1 MSGGPQLQLAV
12 LWPWLLMATLQVGL
26 GHTGLA
32 LAAAVES
39 ERSAAQKAIIR
50 VIPLKV
56 EPIILEGEFANVA
69 EVTPAEGKLLQSH
82 PLSLCNT
89 SEDEHTESGFITIV
103 KLEQPDRD
111 PNPCLSLANKA
122 KLAGERG
129 ARAILFDITDD
140 ESAADQLRKPRGLS
154 QPVVLIR
161 GHDAELLMGVVN
173 KNREAHVK
181 IEVKEP
187 PAWPDY
193 DVWILLTVVS
203 TVVVIILIFVVRTKC
218 QLNRTQDSLQQQTMQ
233 AIGQLATRNYQARCR
248 QASRWDSTSSCSSAP
263 VCAICLEEFSEGQE
277 LRIISCSHEFHR
289 ECVDPWLQQHHTC
302 PLCMFNILARDSV
315 DQAPVAGSR
324 LAPRDMEPGRR
335 LHLFRQHPGH
345 ALYHLPHAYPQRNLR
360 SFPPEPAHGNPFF
373 HSPELSQLDF
383 STIHYMPYRPASSL
397 PACGHPSPL
406 VPGLRGQQHPSPTAC
421 GQPLTPHR
429 TCPLQPQPPCLGL
442 KAALAQR
449 QHRAPALRRGA
460 GHGHQHNS
468 SGSGESYLTEHSG
481 YLADGPGSDSSSGPC
496 HGSSSDSMLNCTD
509 VSLQGIHGSCSTFR
523 SSLSSDYD
531 PFVYCS
537 SEGPA
542 TDNGQERQRPPR
554 ETRPRSVDL
563 VVSGGAAPSKAQ
575 VLSHVH
581 YHHHQHHH
589 YRRDTECPPG
599 RAGQGPGQRKS
610 RYSGTKVGFHGA
622 RMQKR
627 AEKSHHCQ
635 QPVESSTVLQEAP
648 PAGQTACSQQG
659 REPPHAPSASLSRLN
674 FSVDATRQSGAAGTS
689 PVLLPQRHSLQ
700 SRHHRRKRKCPLE
713 PDPSL
718 LPEDSALPKAC
729 DTHIPHGHPTGHR
742 CSPEV
747 QPLIPSAPLPCS
759 LGSRPLWKCLVPQ
772 SSSEL
777 KKQEE
782 GMSGREGNHTVPAG
796 FSGMGTAKH
805 SLSLRLHCPT
815 QQCSQGKSGVGLF
828 FQRAGEWRWF
838 AAGWARGCSVCW

>member
-1 MSGGPQLQLAV
+1 MSAGPQVQLAV
-12 LWPWLLMATLQVGL
+12 LWPWLLMATLQAGL

-39 ERSAAQKAIIR
+39 ERAAAQKAIIR

-56 EPIILEGEFANVA
+56 EPIVLEGEFANVA

-218 QLNRTQDSLQQQTMQ
+218 QLNRTQAHLSPQDSVQQQTLQ
-233 AIGQLATRNYQARCR
+233 AIRQLATRRYQPRARP
-248 QASRWDSTSSCSSAP
+248 APRWDSASSCSSAP

-289 ECVDPWLQQHHTC
+289 ECVDPWLHQHHTC
-302 PLCMFNILARDSV
+302 PLCMFNILARDSG
-315 DQAPVAGSR
+315 DQAMAASSR
-324 LAPRDMEPGRR
+324 LVPQDMEPGRR

-345 ALYHLPHAYPQRNLR
+345 ALYHLPHSYPQRNLR

-383 STIHYMPYRPASSL
+383 GTIHYMPYRPATSL
-397 PACGHPSPL
+397 LACSHMAPL
-406 VPGLRGQQHPSPTAC
+406 APGLLGQQHPNPPAC
-421 GQPLTPHR
+421 GQALAPHR
-429 TCPLQPQPPCLGL
+429 TCSLQPQPPCL
-442 KAALAQR
+442 
-449 QHRAPALRRGA
+449 APK
-460 GHGHQHNS
+460 HNS

-542 TDNGQERQRPPR
+542 TDHGQEQLRPPR
-554 ETRPRSVDL
+554 ERRPRSLDL
-563 VVSGGAAPSKAQ
+563 MVPGATAPAKPQ

-589 YRRDTECPPG
+589 YRRDSECPPG
-599 RAGQGPGQRKS
+599 RVSQ
-610 RYSGTKVGFHGA
+610 GA
-622 RMQKR
+622 RTQKR
-627 AEKSHHCQ
+627 TEKSHHSQ
-635 QPVESSTVLQEAP
+635 QSLESSGVLQEAA
-648 PAGQTACSQQG
+648 PAGQPACPQEGQ
-659 REPPHAPSASLSRLN
+659 EPPHAPSTSPDRLD
-674 FSVDATRQSGAAGTS
+674 FSVDANRQLGAAGTP
-689 PVLLPQRHSLQ
+689 PVPLPSRHSLQ

-713 PDPSL
+713 PDPAL
-718 LPEDSALPKAC
+718 LAKDSAEPRACNTHLP
-729 DTHIPHGHPTGHR
+729 PGHPAGYR
-742 CSPEV
+742 CSPEA
-747 QPLIPSAPLPCS
+747 QPLIPSAPLPS
-759 LGSRPLWKCLVPQ
+759 GSQLLWKCLVPQ

-777 KKQEE
+777 RKQEE
-782 GMSGREGNHTVPAG
+782 GLLGRERNC
-796 FSGMGTAKH
+796 S
-805 SLSLRLHCPT
+805 SLAPFLALPLTHCR
-815 QQCSQGKSGVGLF
+815 SSGKSF
-828 FQRAGEWRWF
+828 
-838 AAGWARGCSVCW
+838 

>member
-1 MSGGPQLQLAV
+1 MPQETV
-12 LWPWLLMATLQVGL
+12 SYTLW
-26 GHTGLA
+26 
-32 LAAAVES
+32 
-39 ERSAAQKAIIR
+39 
-50 VIPLKV
+50 
-56 EPIILEGEFANVA
+56 
-69 EVTPAEGKLLQSH
+69 SH

-161 GHDAELLMGVVN
+161 GRDAELLMGVVN

-181 IEVKEP
+181 IEIKEP

-193 DVWILLTVVS
+193 DVWILLTVVI

-218 QLNRTQDSLQQQTMQ
+218 QLNRTQQDSLQQQTMQ
-233 AIGQLATRNYQARCR
+233 AIGQLATRKYQARCR
-248 QASRWDSTSSCSSAP
+248 QASRWDSASSCSSAP

-315 DQAPVAGSR
+315 DQVMAAGSR
-324 LAPRDMEPGRR
+324 LVPRDMEPGRR

-345 ALYHLPHAYPQRNLR
+345 ALYHLPHPYPQRNLR
-360 SFPPEPAHGNPFF
+360 SFPSEAAHGNPFF

-383 STIHYMPYRPASSL
+383 GTIHYVPYRTCSL
-397 PACGHPSPL
+397 H
-406 VPGLRGQQHPSPTAC
+406 
-421 GQPLTPHR
+421 
-429 TCPLQPQPPCLGL
+429 PQPPCLGL
-442 KAALAQR
+442 KAAPGQK
-449 QHRAPALRRGA
+449 QHRAPALRRSI

-468 SGSGESYLTEHSG
+468 SGSGESYLTDHSG

-509 VSLQGIHGSCSTFR
+509 ISLQGIHGSCSTFR

-542 TDNGQERQRPPR
+542 TDHGQEQPQPPR
-554 ETRPRSVDL
+554 ETRPRSLDL
-563 VVSGGAAPSKAQ
+563 MVHGVGAPAKPQ

-589 YRRDTECPPG
+589 YRRDMECPPE
-599 RAGQGPGQRKS
+599 RARQGPGQRKS
-610 RYSGTKVGFHGA
+610 RYSG
-622 RMQKR
+622 
-627 AEKSHHCQ
+627 
-635 QPVESSTVLQEAP
+635 
-648 PAGQTACSQQG
+648 
-659 REPPHAPSASLSRLN
+659 
-674 FSVDATRQSGAAGTS
+674 
-689 PVLLPQRHSLQ
+689 
-700 SRHHRRKRKCPLE
+700 
-713 PDPSL
+713 
-718 LPEDSALPKAC
+718 
-729 DTHIPHGHPTGHR
+729 
-742 CSPEV
+742 
-747 QPLIPSAPLPCS
+747 
-759 LGSRPLWKCLVPQ
+759 
-772 SSSEL
+772 
-777 KKQEE
+777 
-782 GMSGREGNHTVPAG
+782 
-796 FSGMGTAKH
+796 AK
-805 SLSLRLHCPT
+805 
-815 QQCSQGKSGVGLF
+815 
-828 FQRAGEWRWF
+828 
-838 AAGWARGCSVCW
+838 

>member
-1 MSGGPQLQLAV
+1 MSAGPQLQLAV
-12 LWPWLLMATLQVGL
+12 LWPWLLMATLQAGL

-32 LAAAVES
+32 LVAAVES
-39 ERSAAQKAIIR
+39 ERAAAQKAIIR

-161 GHDAELLMGVVN
+161 GHDAEQLMSVVN

-203 TVVVIILIFVVRTKC
+203 TVVVIVLIFVVRTKC
-218 QLNRTQDSLQQQTMQ
+218 QLNRTQDSVQQQTLQ
-233 AIGQLATRNYQARCR
+233 AIGQLATRRYQPRCR
-248 QASRWDSTSSCSSAP
+248 PASRWDSASSCSSAP

-302 PLCMFNILARDSV
+302 PLCMFNILARDST
-315 DQAPVAGSR
+315 DQATAASSR
-324 LAPRDMEPGRR
+324 LAPQDMEPGRR

-345 ALYHLPHAYPQRNLR
+345 ALYHLPHPYPQRNLR

-383 STIHYMPYRPASSL
+383 DTIHYMPYRPAPSL
-397 PACGHPSPL
+397 LACGHTSPL
-406 VPGLRGQQHPSPTAC
+406 APGLLGQQLPVPSAC
-421 GQPLTPHR
+421 GQALAPHR
-429 TCPLQPQPPCLGL
+429 TCSLQAQPPCPGL
-442 KAALAQR
+442 KAALAQK
-449 QHRAPALRRGA
+449 QHRAPALRRGVS
-460 GHGHQHNS
+460 HGHQHNS

-509 VSLQGIHGSCSTFR
+509 ISLQGIHGSCSTFR

-542 TDNGQERQRPPR
+542 TDHGQEPLRPPR
-554 ETRPRSVDL
+554 ERRPRSLDL
-563 VVSGGAAPSKAQ
+563 MVPGGAAPAKPQ

-599 RAGQGPGQRKS
+599 RAGQGPVPRKP
-610 RYSGTKVGFHGA
+610 RYSGAKVGFHGA
-622 RMQKR
+622 RTQKR
-627 AEKSHHCQ
+627 TEKSHHCQ
-635 QPVESSTVLQEAP
+635 QPPESSAVLQEAAL
-648 PAGQTACSQQG
+648 AGQPACPQEG
-659 REPPHAPSASLSRLN
+659 REPPHALSASPNRLD
-674 FSVDATRQSGAAGTS
+674 FSVDANRQLGAAGTS
-689 PVLLPQRHSLQ
+689 LALLPPRHSLQ
-700 SRHHRRKRKCPLE
+700 SRHHRRKRKCSLE
-713 PDPSL
+713 PDPAL
-718 LPEDSALPKAC
+718 LPKDSALPKAC
-729 DTHIPHGHPTGHR
+729 DTHLPHGHPSGSR

-747 QPLIPSAPLPCS
+747 QPLIPSAPLPGGS
-759 LGSRPLWKCLVPQ
+759 GSRPLWKCLVPQ

-777 KKQEE
+777 RKQEE
-782 GMSGREGNHTVPAG
+782 GVSGREGTRPVPAD
-796 FSGMGTAKH
+796 FSGTGTHRH
-805 SLSLRLHCPT
+805 SLSLHLHCPS
-815 QQCSQGKSGVGLF
+815 QQGGQGSEEEV
-828 FQRAGEWRWF
+828 QDVHEH
-838 AAGWARGCSVCW
+838 SV

>member
-1 MSGGPQLQLAV
+1 MSAGPQVQLAV
-12 LWPWLLMATLQVGL
+12 LWPWLLMATLQAGL

-39 ERSAAQKAIIR
+39 ERAAAQKAIIR

-56 EPIILEGEFANVA
+56 EPIILEGEFASVA

-218 QLNRTQDSLQQQTMQ
+218 QLNRTQDSVQQQTLQ
-233 AIGQLATRNYQARCR
+233 AIGQLATRRYQPRARP
-248 QASRWDSTSSCSSAP
+248 APRWDSASSCSSAP

-302 PLCMFNILARDSV
+302 PLCMFNILARDSG
-315 DQAPVAGSR
+315 DQAMAASSR
-324 LAPRDMEPGRR
+324 LVPQDMEPGRR

-360 SFPPEPAHGNPFF
+360 SLPPEPAHSNPFF

-383 STIHYMPYRPASSL
+383 GTIHYMPYRPATSL
-397 PACGHPSPL
+397 LACGHVASL
-406 VPGLRGQQHPSPTAC
+406 APGSLGQQLPNPCAC
-421 GQPLTPHR
+421 GQALAPHR
-429 TCPLQPQPPCLGL
+429 TCPVQPQPPCVPP
-442 KAALAQR
+442 KAALAQK
-449 QHRAPALRRGA
+449 QHRAPALRRGL
-460 GHGHQHNS
+460 GHGQQHNS

-542 TDNGQERQRPPR
+542 TDHGQEQLRPPR
-554 ETRPRSVDL
+554 ESRPRSLDL
-563 VVSGGAAPSKAQ
+563 MVPRGAAPAKPQ
-575 VLSHVH
+575 VLSHIH

-589 YRRDTECPPG
+589 YRRDAECPPG
-599 RAGQGPGQRKS
+599 RAGQGPGPRRS
-610 RYSGTKVGFHGA
+610 RYSGAKVAFHSG
-622 RMQKR
+622 RTQKR
-627 AEKSHHCQ
+627 TEKSHHSQ
-635 QPVESSTVLQEAP
+635 QPLESGAMLQEAA
-648 PAGQTACSQQG
+648 PAGQPACPQEG
-659 REPPHAPSASLSRLN
+659 WDPPHAPSTSPNRLDV
-674 FSVDATRQSGAAGTS
+674 SVDANRQSGAAGTP
-689 PVLLPQRHSLQ
+689 PVPLAPRHSLQ
-700 SRHHRRKRKCPLE
+700 SRHHRRKRKCPLV
-713 PDPSL
+713 PDPAL
-718 LPEDSALPKAC
+718 LPKDSAKPRAC
-729 DTHIPHGHPTGHR
+729 DTHLPPGHPYR
-742 CSPEV
+742 CCPEA
-747 QPLIPSAPLPCS
+747 QPLIPSAPMPG
-759 LGSRPLWKCLVPQ
+759 GSRPLWKCLVPQ
-772 SSSEL
+772 PSSEL
-777 KKQEE
+777 RKQE
-782 GMSGREGNHTVPAG
+782 GLSGQEKNRSVPAD
-796 FSGMGTAKH
+796 FSGMGTSRH
-805 SLSLRLHCPT
+805 GLSVHLHCP
-815 QQCSQGKSGVGLF
+815 SQKGGQGSEEEV
-828 FQRAGEWRWF
+828 QEVHEH
-838 AAGWARGCSVCW
+838 SV

>member
-1 MSGGPQLQLAV
+1 MSAGPQVQLAL
-12 LWPWLLMATLQVGL
+12 LWPWLLMATLQAGL
-26 GHTGLA
+26 GQTGLA

-39 ERSAAQKAIIR
+39 ERAAAQKAIIR

-218 QLNRTQDSLQQQTMQ
+218 QLNRTQDSVQQQTLQ
-233 AIGQLATRNYQARCR
+233 AIGQLATRRYQPRARP
-248 QASRWDSTSSCSSAP
+248 APRWDSASSCSSAP

-302 PLCMFNILARDSV
+302 PLCMFNILARDSGE
-315 DQAPVAGSR
+315 QAAAASSR
-324 LAPRDMEPGRR
+324 LVPQDMEPGRR

-360 SFPPEPAHGNPFF
+360 SFLPEPAPGNPFF

-383 STIHYMPYRPASSL
+383 GTIHYMPYRPTTSL
-397 PACGHPSPL
+397 LACGHVAPL
-406 VPGLRGQQHPSPTAC
+406 APGLLGQQHPNPSAC
-421 GQPLTPHR
+421 GQALAPHR
-429 TCPLQPQPPCLGL
+429 MCPLQPQPPCLAP
-442 KAALAQR
+442 KAALAQK
-449 QHRAPALRRGA
+449 QHRASALRRGL

-542 TDNGQERQRPPR
+542 TDHGQEQLRPPR
-554 ETRPRSVDL
+554 ERRPRSLDL
-563 VVSGGAAPSKAQ
+563 MVPGGAAPAKPQ

-589 YRRDTECPPG
+589 YRRDSECPPG
-599 RAGQGPGQRKS
+599 RAGQGPGPRKS
-610 RYSGTKVGFHGA
+610 RYSGAKVAFHSA
-622 RMQKR
+622 RTQKR
-627 AEKSHHCQ
+627 TEKSHHSQ
-635 QPVESSTVLQEAP
+635 QPLESSAVLQEAA
-648 PAGQTACSQQG
+648 PAGQPACPQEG
-659 REPPHAPSASLSRLN
+659 RKPPHSPSTSPSRLD
-674 FSVDATRQSGAAGTS
+674 FSVDANRQSGAAGTP
-689 PVLLPQRHSLQ
+689 PVPLPPRHSLQ

-713 PDPSL
+713 PDPAL
-718 LPEDSALPKAC
+718 LPKDSAEPRAC
-729 DTHIPHGHPTGHR
+729 DTHLPPGHPAGYR
-742 CSPEV
+742 CSPEA
-747 QPLIPSAPLPCS
+747 QPLIPSAPLPS
-759 LGSRPLWKCLVPQ
+759 GSRPLWKCLVP
-772 SSSEL
+772 
-777 KKQEE
+777 
-782 GMSGREGNHTVPAG
+782 
-796 FSGMGTAKH
+796 
-805 SLSLRLHCPT
+805 
-815 QQCSQGKSGVGLF
+815 
-828 FQRAGEWRWF
+828 
-838 AAGWARGCSVCW
+838 

>member
-1 MSGGPQLQLAV
+1 MSAGPQVQLAV
-12 LWPWLLMATLQVGL
+12 LWPWLLMATLQAGL

-39 ERSAAQKAIIR
+39 ERAAAQKAIIR

-56 EPIILEGEFANVA
+56 EPIVLEGEFANVA

-218 QLNRTQDSLQQQTMQ
+218 QLNRTQDSVQQQTLQ
-233 AIGQLATRNYQARCR
+233 AIRQLATRRYQPRARP
-248 QASRWDSTSSCSSAP
+248 APRWDSASSCSSAP

-289 ECVDPWLQQHHTC
+289 ECVDPWLHQHHTC
-302 PLCMFNILARDSV
+302 PLCMFNILARDSG
-315 DQAPVAGSR
+315 DQAMAASSR
-324 LAPRDMEPGRR
+324 LVPQDMEPGRR

-345 ALYHLPHAYPQRNLR
+345 ALYHLPHSYPQRNLR

-383 STIHYMPYRPASSL
+383 GTIHYMPYRPATSL
-397 PACGHPSPL
+397 LACSHMAPL
-406 VPGLRGQQHPSPTAC
+406 APGLLGQQHPNPPAC
-421 GQPLTPHR
+421 GQALAPHR
-429 TCPLQPQPPCLGL
+429 TCSLQPQPPCLAP
-442 KAALAQR
+442 KVALAQKQNR
-449 QHRAPALRRGA
+449 VPALRRGL

-542 TDNGQERQRPPR
+542 TDHGQEQLRPPR
-554 ETRPRSVDL
+554 ERRPRSLDL
-563 VVSGGAAPSKAQ
+563 MVPGATAPAKPQ

-589 YRRDTECPPG
+589 YRRDSECPPG
-599 RAGQGPGQRKS
+599 RVSQGPGPRKS
-610 RYSGTKVGFHGA
+610 RYSGAKVAFHSA
-622 RMQKR
+622 RTQKR
-627 AEKSHHCQ
+627 TEKSHHSQ
-635 QPVESSTVLQEAP
+635 QSLESSGVLQEAA
-648 PAGQTACSQQG
+648 PAGQPACPQEGQ
-659 REPPHAPSASLSRLN
+659 EPPHAPSTSPDRLD
-674 FSVDATRQSGAAGTS
+674 FSVDANRQLGAAGTP
-689 PVLLPQRHSLQ
+689 PVPLPSRHSLQ

-713 PDPSL
+713 PDPAL
-718 LPEDSALPKAC
+718 LAKDSAEPRACNTHLP
-729 DTHIPHGHPTGHR
+729 PGHPAGYR
-742 CSPEV
+742 CSPEA
-747 QPLIPSAPLPCS
+747 QPLIPSAPLPS
-759 LGSRPLWKCLVPQ
+759 GSQLLWKCLVPQ

-777 KKQEE
+777 RKQEE
-782 GMSGREGNHTVPAG
+782 GLLGRERNCSVPAD
-796 FSGMGTAKH
+796 FLGTGTPRH
-805 SLSLRLHCPT
+805 SLSVRLHCPS
-815 QQCSQGKSGVGLF
+815 QQGGQGSEEEV
-828 FQRAGEWRWF
+828 QDVHEH
-838 AAGWARGCSVCW
+838 SV

>member
-1 MSGGPQLQLAV
+1 MSAGPQLQLAL
-12 LWPWLLMATLQVGL
+12 LWPWLLMATLQAGL
-26 GHTGLA
+26 GQKG

-39 ERSAAQKAIIR
+39 ERAAAQKAIIR

-218 QLNRTQDSLQQQTMQ
+218 QLNRTQDSLQQQTVQ
-233 AIGQLATRNYQARCR
+233 AIRQLATRTYQARCR
-248 QASRWDSTSSCSSAP
+248 QASRWDSASSCSSAP

-315 DQAPVAGSR
+315 DQAVATGSR

-360 SFPPEPAHGNPFF
+360 SFPLEPTHSNPFF

-383 STIHYMPYRPASSL
+383 STIHYVPYRAATSL
-397 PACGHPSPL
+397 PACAHPSPL
-406 VPGLRGQQHPSPTAC
+406 AAGLLGQQHPNPSAC
-421 GQPLTPHR
+421 GQTLSPHR
-429 TCPLQPQPPCLGL
+429 TCSLQPPCLGL
-442 KAALAQR
+442 KAALAQK
-449 QHRAPALRRGA
+449 QHRAPPLRRGV

-537 SEGPA
+537 SEGPP
-542 TDNGQERQRPPR
+542 TDTGQEQPWPLRD
-554 ETRPRSVDL
+554 TRPRSLDL
-563 VVSGGAAPSKAQ
+563 LVPGGAAPAKPQ

-589 YRRDTECPPG
+589 YGRDAECPPG
-599 RAGQGPGQRKS
+599 RAGQRRS
-610 RYSGTKVGFHGA
+610 RHSGAKVGFHGV
-622 RMQKR
+622 RTQKR
-627 AEKSHHCQ
+627 TEKSHQCQ
-635 QPVESSTVLQEAP
+635 QALESSAVPQEVAP
-648 PAGQTACSQQG
+648 ACPQQG
-659 REPPHAPSASLSRLN
+659 REPPHVPSASPNRLD
-674 FSVDATRQSGAAGTS
+674 FSATRQSGAPATS
-689 PVLLPQRHSLQ
+689 LLPPRHSLQ

-713 PDPSL
+713 PDPAL
-718 LPEDSALPKAC
+718 LPEDLALPKAC
-729 DTHIPHGHPTGHR
+729 DAHVPPGHPAGYR

-747 QPLIPSAPLPCS
+747 QPLIPSAPLPHGS
-759 LGSRPLWKCLVPQ
+759 GSRPLWKCLVLQ

-777 KKQEE
+777 RKQEE
-782 GMSGREGNHTVPAG
+782 GLSGREGKCTVPAD
-796 FSGMGTAKH
+796 FSGTGTPRH
-805 SLSLRLHCPT
+805 SLSVRLHAPSGRG
-815 QQCSQGKSGVGLF
+815 SQGSEEEV
-828 FQRAGEWRWF
+828 QDVHEH
-838 AAGWARGCSVCW
+838 SV

>member
-1 MSGGPQLQLAV
+1 MSAGPLLQLV
-12 LWPWLLMATLQVGL
+12 LLWPWLLMATLQVGL
-26 GHTGLA
+26 GHTGLMRV
-32 LAAAVES
+32 AAVEP
-39 ERSAAQKAIIR
+39 ERATAQKAIIR
-50 VIPLKV
+50 VSPLKV

-89 SEDEHTESGFITIV
+89 SEDEHTETGFITIV

-203 TVVVIILIFVVRTKC
+203 TVIVIILIFVVRTKC
-218 QLNRTQDSLQQQTMQ
+218 QMNRTQDSLQQQTMQ
-233 AIGQLATRNYQARCR
+233 AIGQLATRTYQARCR
-248 QASRWDSTSSCSSAP
+248 QASRWDSASSCSSAP

-315 DQAPVAGSR
+315 EQATVPGSR

-360 SFPPEPAHGNPFF
+360 SFPTEPARSNPFF
-373 HSPELSQLDF
+373 RSPELSQLDF
-383 STIHYMPYRPASSL
+383 STIHYVPYRPGSSL
-397 PACGHPSPL
+397 PACSHPSPL
-406 VPGLRGQQHPSPTAC
+406 APTLLAQQHRPTSTGGQPGPPHRPCALQHAPPGLGLPVV
-421 GQPLTPHR
+421 
-429 TCPLQPQPPCLGL
+429 PP
-442 KAALAQR
+442 QR
-449 QHRAPALRRGA
+449 QHRVPPPRRGV
-460 GHGHQHNS
+460 GHGHPHNS

-496 HGSSSDSMLNCTD
+496 HGSSSDSVLNCTD

-537 SEGPA
+537 SEGA
-542 TDNGQERQRPPR
+542 AMEHGQEQQQLAR
-554 ETRPRSVDL
+554 ETRPRSLDL
-563 VVSGGAAPSKAQ
+563 LVPGGAAAATSQ
-575 VLSHVH
+575 VLGHIH

-589 YRRDTECPPG
+589 YRREAECLSG
-599 RAGQGPGQRKS
+599 RMGLGPSLRKS
-610 RYSGTKVGFHGA
+610 RYSGTKVGFHSA
-622 RMQKR
+622 RAQKR
-627 AEKSHHCQ
+627 SEKTHRCQ
-635 QPVESSTVLQEAP
+635 QPLESSTASPEAP
-648 PAGQTACSQQG
+648 SSGQPTCLQQG
-659 REPPHAPSASLSRLN
+659 RELSGAPSASLTRLDFGTDASRLL
-674 FSVDATRQSGAAGTS
+674 GARGTS
-689 PVLLPQRHSLQ
+689 HVLPPQRHSLH

-713 PDPSL
+713 PDPPHV
-718 LPEDSALPKAC
+718 PEDSVLHKAS
-729 DTHIPHGHPTGHR
+729 DARVPYSHPAR
-742 CSPEV
+742 DSCSPEA
-747 QPLIPSAPLPCS
+747 QPLIPSAPLPCGS
-759 LGSRPLWKCLVPQ
+759 GSRPLWKCLVP
-772 SSSEL
+772 
-777 KKQEE
+777 
-782 GMSGREGNHTVPAG
+782 
-796 FSGMGTAKH
+796 
-805 SLSLRLHCPT
+805 
-815 QQCSQGKSGVGLF
+815 
-828 FQRAGEWRWF
+828 
-838 AAGWARGCSVCW
+838 

>member
-1 MSGGPQLQLAV
+1 MSAGPPLQLAV
-12 LWPWLLMATLQVGL
+12 LWPWLLMATLHARL

-32 LAAAVES
+32 LAAAVET

-56 EPIILEGEFANVA
+56 EPIVLEGEFANVA

-233 AIGQLATRNYQARCR
+233 AIGQLATRKFQARCR
-248 QASRWDSTSSCSSAP
+248 PVARWDSASTCSSAP

-315 DQAPVAGSR
+315 DQATAAGSR
-324 LAPRDMEPGRR
+324 MALRDMEPGRR

-360 SFPPEPAHGNPFF
+360 NFPPEPAHGNPFF
-373 HSPELSQLDF
+373 HSLELSQLDF
-383 STIHYMPYRPASSL
+383 GTIHYMPYRPATSL
-397 PACGHPSPL
+397 LTCGHPSPL
-406 VPGLRGQQHPSPTAC
+406 APGLLGQQHPNPSAC
-421 GQPLTPHR
+421 GQTLPPHR
-429 TCPLQPQPPCLGL
+429 TCSLQPQPQPPCLGL
-442 KAALAQR
+442 KAALVQK
-449 QHRAPALRRGA
+449 QHRAPALRRGV

-542 TDNGQERQRPPR
+542 TDNGQEQPRPPR
-554 ETRPRSVDL
+554 DTRPRSLDL
-563 VVSGGAAPSKAQ
+563 MVPGGAGPAKPQ
-575 VLSHVH
+575 VLSYVH

-589 YRRDTECPPG
+589 YRRDAECPPG
-599 RAGQGPGQRKS
+599 WAGQGPGQRKS
-610 RYSGTKVGFHGA
+610 RYSGAKVGFHGA
-622 RMQKR
+622 RTQKR
-627 AEKSHHCQ
+627 TEKSHHCQ
-635 QPVESSTVLQEAP
+635 QPPESSTVLQEAAL
-648 PAGQTACSQQG
+648 AGQPACSQQG
-659 REPPHAPSASLSRLN
+659 QEPSHIPSASPSRLD
-674 FSVDATRQSGAAGTS
+674 FSIEEEANRQLGASGTS
-689 PVLLPQRHSLQ
+689 PVPLPPKHSSQ

-713 PDPSL
+713 PDPAL

-729 DTHIPHGHPTGHR
+729 DAHVPHGHPAGYR
-742 CSPEV
+742 CSPEA
-747 QPLIPSAPLPCS
+747 QPLIPPGAPLSCS
-759 LGSRPLWKCLVPQ
+759 SGSRPLWRCLVLQ
-772 SSSEL
+772 SGSEL

-782 GMSGREGNHTVPAG
+782 GLSGWEGNRTVPAD
-796 FSGMGTAKH
+796 FSGTGTPRH
-805 SLSLRLHCPT
+805 SLSLQLHCPS
-815 QQCSQGKSGVGLF
+815 QQGSQGSEEEV
-828 FQRAGEWRWF
+828 QDVHEH
-838 AAGWARGCSVCW
+838 SV

>member
-1 MSGGPQLQLAV
+1 V
-12 LWPWLLMATLQVGL
+12 
-26 GHTGLA
+26 
-32 LAAAVES
+32 
-39 ERSAAQKAIIR
+39 
-50 VIPLKV
+50 
-56 EPIILEGEFANVA
+56 
-69 EVTPAEGKLLQSH
+69 LQSH

-89 SEDEHTESGFITIV
+89 SEDEHPESGFITIV

-233 AIGQLATRNYQARCR
+233 AIRQLATRKYQARCR
-248 QASRWDSTSSCSSAP
+248 QTSRWDSTSSCSSAP

-315 DQAPVAGSR
+315 DQATAAGSR
-324 LAPRDMEPGRR
+324 LDPRDMEPGRR

-383 STIHYMPYRPASSL
+383 GTIHYMPYRPATSR
-397 PACGHPSPL
+397 
-406 VPGLRGQQHPSPTAC
+406 PGLLGQQHANPSVC
-421 GQPLTPHR
+421 GQTLPPHR
-429 TCPLQPQPPCLGL
+429 TCSLQPHCLGL
-442 KAALAQR
+442 KAALAQK
-449 QHRAPALRRGA
+449 QHRAPALRRGV

-468 SGSGESYLTEHSG
+468 SGSGESYPTEHSG
-481 YLADGPGSDSSSGPC
+481 DSSSGPC

-537 SEGPA
+537 SEAPA
-542 TDNGQERQRPPR
+542 TDNGQEQPRPAR
-554 ETRPRSVDL
+554 ETRPRSLDL
-563 VVSGGAAPSKAQ
+563 MVPGGAAPAKPQ
-575 VLSHVH
+575 VLSHIH

-589 YRRDTECPPG
+589 YRKDTDCLPG

-610 RYSGTKVGFHGA
+610 RYSGAK
-622 RMQKR
+622 
-627 AEKSHHCQ
+627 
-635 QPVESSTVLQEAP
+635 PLESSAVPQEAA
-648 PAGQTACSQQG
+648 PAGQSACPQPG
-659 REPPHAPSASLSRLN
+659 REPPHAPSASPNRLD
-674 FSVDATRQSGAAGTS
+674 FSVDATRQSGAADTS
-689 PVLLPQRHSLQ
+689 PVPLPPRH

-718 LPEDSALPKAC
+718 LPEDSALPKVC
-729 DTHIPHGHPTGHR
+729 DDPVPPGHPFGYR

-759 LGSRPLWKCLVPQ
+759 SGSRPLWKCLVP
-772 SSSEL
+772 
-777 KKQEE
+777 
-782 GMSGREGNHTVPAG
+782 
-796 FSGMGTAKH
+796 
-805 SLSLRLHCPT
+805 
-815 QQCSQGKSGVGLF
+815 
-828 FQRAGEWRWF
+828 
-838 AAGWARGCSVCW
+838 

>member
-1 MSGGPQLQLAV
+1 M
-12 LWPWLLMATLQVGL
+12 
-26 GHTGLA
+26 
-32 LAAAVES
+32 
-39 ERSAAQKAIIR
+39 
-50 VIPLKV
+50 
-56 EPIILEGEFANVA
+56 
-69 EVTPAEGKLLQSH
+69 
-82 PLSLCNT
+82 
-89 SEDEHTESGFITIV
+89 
-103 KLEQPDRD
+103 
-111 PNPCLSLANKA
+111 
-122 KLAGERG
+122 AGERG

-218 QLNRTQDSLQQQTMQ
+218 HLLSPWQDSLQQQTMQ
-233 AIGQLATRNYQARCR
+233 AIGQLATRRYQSRCR
-248 QASRWDSTSSCSSAP
+248 QAPRWDSTSSCSSAP

-289 ECVDPWLQQHHTC
+289 DCVDPWLQQHHTC

-315 DQAPVAGSR
+315 DQATAAGSR

-360 SFPPEPAHGNPFF
+360 SFPPDPAHGNPFF
-373 HSPELSQLDF
+373 RSPELSQLDF
-383 STIHYMPYRPASSL
+383 GTIHYMPYRSTSL
-397 PACGHPSPL
+397 LACGHPSPL
-406 VPGLRGQQHPSPTAC
+406 APGLLGQQHPNPSAC
-421 GQPLTPHR
+421 GQTL
-429 TCPLQPQPPCLGL
+429 
-442 KAALAQR
+442 
-449 QHRAPALRRGA
+449 
-460 GHGHQHNS
+460 HGHQHNS
-468 SGSGESYLTEHSG
+468 SGSGESYLTDHSG

-537 SEGPA
+537 LEGPA
-542 TDNGQERQRPPR
+542 MDHGQEQPRPLR
-554 ETRPRSVDL
+554 ETRPRSLDL
-563 VVSGGAAPSKAQ
+563 MVPGGAAPAKPQ

-589 YRRDTECPPG
+589 YRRDTE
-599 RAGQGPGQRKS
+599 
-610 RYSGTKVGFHGA
+610 T
-622 RMQKR
+622 
-627 AEKSHHCQ
+627 EKSHHCQ
-635 QPVESSTVLQEAP
+635 QPLESSTVLQEAAS
-648 PAGQTACSQQG
+648 AGQPACPQQG
-659 REPPHAPSASLSRLN
+659 REPPHVPSTSPNRLD
-674 FSVDATRQSGAAGTS
+674 FSVDANRQSGSAGTS
-689 PVLLPQRHSLQ
+689 PVPLPPRHSLQ

-713 PDPSL
+713 PDPAL

-729 DTHIPHGHPTGHR
+729 DAHVPHSHPAGYH

-747 QPLIPSAPLPCS
+747 QPLIPSAPLPYGS
-759 LGSRPLWKCLVPQ
+759 GSRPLWKCLVPQ
-772 SSSEL
+772 SGSEL

-782 GMSGREGNHTVPAG
+782 VVKRWDYVSRCPYIGLDVLM
-796 FSGMGTAKH
+796 AK
-805 SLSLRLHCPT
+805 SLSLLGSGCF
-815 QQCSQGKSGVGLF
+815 SQPQLTGTSKDVCVASGS
-828 FQRAGEWRWF
+828 RRTD
-838 AAGWARGCSVCW
+838 

>member
-1 MSGGPQLQLAV
+1 MSAGPQVQLAV
-12 LWPWLLMATLQVGL
+12 LWPWLLMATLQAGL

-39 ERSAAQKAIIR
+39 ERAAAQKAIIR

-56 EPIILEGEFANVA
+56 EPIILEGEFASVA

-218 QLNRTQDSLQQQTMQ
+218 QLNRTQDSVQQQTLQ
-233 AIGQLATRNYQARCR
+233 AIGQLATRRYQPRARP
-248 QASRWDSTSSCSSAP
+248 APRWDSASSCSSAP

-302 PLCMFNILARDSV
+302 PLCMFNILARDSG
-315 DQAPVAGSR
+315 DQAMAASSR
-324 LAPRDMEPGRR
+324 LVPQDMEPGRR

-345 ALYHLPHAYPQRNLR
+345 ALYHLPQAYPQRNLR
-360 SFPPEPAHGNPFF
+360 SFPPESAHGNPFF

-383 STIHYMPYRPASSL
+383 GTIHYMPYRPATSL
-397 PACGHPSPL
+397 LACGHVAPL
-406 VPGLRGQQHPSPTAC
+406 TPGLLGQQHPNPSAC
-421 GQPLTPHR
+421 RQVLAPHR
-429 TCPLQPQPPCLGL
+429 TCPLQPQPPCVAP
-442 KAALAQR
+442 KAVVAQK
-449 QHRAPALRRGA
+449 QHRVPTLRRGL
-460 GHGHQHNS
+460 GHGLQHNS

-542 TDNGQERQRPPR
+542 TDHGQEQLRLPR
-554 ETRPRSVDL
+554 ERRPRSLDL
-563 VVSGGAAPSKAQ
+563 MVPQGAALAKPR
-575 VLSHVH
+575 VLSHIH

-589 YRRDTECPPG
+589 YRQDAECPPG
-599 RAGQGPGQRKS
+599 RAGQGPGPRKS
-610 RYSGTKVGFHGA
+610 RYSGAKVAFHSA
-622 RMQKR
+622 RTQKR
-627 AEKSHHCQ
+627 TEKSHHSQ
-635 QPVESSTVLQEAP
+635 QPLESSAVLQEAA
-648 PAGQTACSQQG
+648 PAGQPACPQEGQ
-659 REPPHAPSASLSRLN
+659 EPPHTPSTSSNRLD
-674 FSVDATRQSGAAGTS
+674 FSVDANRQLGAVPLS
-689 PVLLPQRHSLQ
+689 PRHSLQ

-713 PDPSL
+713 LDPAL
-718 LPEDSALPKAC
+718 LAKDSAEPGACNTHLP
-729 DTHIPHGHPTGHR
+729 PGHPTGYR
-742 CSPEV
+742 CSPEA
-747 QPLIPSAPLPCS
+747 QPLIPSAPLPS
-759 LGSRPLWKCLVPQ
+759 SSQPLWKCLVPQ

-777 KKQEE
+777 RKQEE
-782 GMSGREGNHTVPAG
+782 GLSGQERNHSVPAD
-796 FSGMGTAKH
+796 FSGTCTPRH
-805 SLSLRLHCPT
+805 SLSVRLHCPS
-815 QQCSQGKSGVGLF
+815 QQGGQESEEEVQDVH
-828 FQRAGEWRWF
+828 EH
-838 AAGWARGCSVCW
+838 SV

>member
-1 MSGGPQLQLAV
+1 MSGGPQLQLVV
-12 LWPWLLMATLQVGL
+12 LWPWLLMASLQAGL
-26 GHTGLA
+26 GRTGPA

-39 ERSAAQKAIIR
+39 ERTVVQKAIIR

-56 EPIILEGEFANVA
+56 EPIVLEGEFASVA

-140 ESAADQLRKPRGLS
+140 ESAADQLKKPRGLS

-218 QLNRTQDSLQQQTMQ
+218 QLNRTQ
-233 AIGQLATRNYQARCR
+233 
-248 QASRWDSTSSCSSAP
+248 
-263 VCAICLEEFSEGQE
+263 E

-315 DQAPVAGSR
+315 DQATVAGSR

-345 ALYHLPHAYPQRNLR
+345 SLYHLPHPYPQRNLR
-360 SFPPEPAHGNPFF
+360 SFPSEPAHSNPFF

-383 STIHYMPYRPASSL
+383 GTIHYVPYRPASSL
-397 PACGHPSPL
+397 PACGHASPL
-406 VPGLRGQQHPSPTAC
+406 ASSLRGQQHPNPPAC
-421 GQPLTPHR
+421 GQPPHR
-429 TCPLQPQPPCLGL
+429 TCSLQPTPPCLGL

-449 QHRAPALRRGA
+449 QHRAPVPRRGVS
-460 GHGHQHNS
+460 HGHQHNS

-496 HGSSSDSMLNCTD
+496 HGSSSDSVLNCTD
-509 VSLQGIHGSCSTFR
+509 ISLQGIHGSCSTFR

-537 SEGPA
+537 SDGP
-542 TDNGQERQRPPR
+542 TMDNGPERQRALR
-554 ETRPRSVDL
+554 ETRPRSLDL
-563 VVSGGAAPSKAQ
+563 MVPGGAAPAKAQ
-575 VLSHVH
+575 VLNHIH

-589 YRRDTECPPG
+589 YRRDVECPPG
-599 RAGQGPGQRKS
+599 RAGPGPGQRKS
-610 RYSGTKVGFHGA
+610 RYSGAKVGFHSA
-622 RMQKR
+622 RTQKR

-635 QPVESSTVLQEAP
+635 QPLESRTELQEAP
-648 PAGQTACSQQG
+648 PVGQPASPQQG
-659 REPPHAPSASLSRLN
+659 REPPHAPSASPNRLD
-674 FSVDATRQSGAAGTS
+674 FGVDANRQSGAAGTS

-713 PDPSL
+713 LDPAL
-718 LPEDSALPKAC
+718 LPEDSALPN
-729 DTHIPHGHPTGHR
+729 HIPHSHPAGHR

-747 QPLIPSAPLPCS
+747 QPLIPSSPMPCS
-759 LGSRPLWKCLVPQ
+759 TGSRPLWKCLVPP

-782 GMSGREGNHTVPAG
+782 GMSGREGNHAVPAG
-796 FSGMGTAKH
+796 FSGTGTPRH
-805 SLSLRLHCPT
+805 SLHLHCPA
-815 QQCSQGKSGVGLF
+815 QQCKQGSEEEIQDV
-828 FQRAGEWRWF
+828 REH
-838 AAGWARGCSVCW
+838 SV

>member
-1 MSGGPQLQLAV
+1 MSAGPQLQLAV
-12 LWPWLLMATLQVGL
+12 LWPWLLMATLQAGL

-39 ERSAAQKAIIR
+39 ERAAAQKAIIR

-218 QLNRTQDSLQQQTMQ
+218 QLNRTQDSLQQQTLQ
-233 AIGQLATRNYQARCR
+233 AIGQLATRRYQARCR
-248 QASRWDSTSSCSSAP
+248 QASRWDSASSCSSAP
-263 VCAICLEEFSEGQE
+263 VCAICLEEFSDGQE

-289 ECVDPWLQQHHTC
+289 DCVDPWLQQHHTC

-315 DQAPVAGSR
+315 DQATAAGSR

-345 ALYHLPHAYPQRNLR
+345 ALYHLPHPYPQRNLR

-383 STIHYMPYRPASSL
+383 GTIHYMPYRPVPSL
-397 PACGHPSPL
+397 LACGHSSPL
-406 VPGLRGQQHPSPTAC
+406 APGLLGQQHPNPSAC
-421 GQPLTPHR
+421 GQTLPPHR
-429 TCPLQPQPPCLGL
+429 TCSLQPQAPCLGL
-442 KAALAQR
+442 KAALAQK
-449 QHRAPALRRGA
+449 QHRAPALRRGL

-468 SGSGESYLTEHSG
+468 SGSGESYLTDHSG

-537 SEGPA
+537 SEGP
-542 TDNGQERQRPPR
+542 TVDKGQEQPRALR
-554 ETRPRSVDL
+554 ETRPKSLDL
-563 VVSGGAAPSKAQ
+563 MVPGGAAPAKPQ

-589 YRRDTECPPG
+589 YRRDVECPPG

-610 RYSGTKVGFHGA
+610 RYSGARVGFQGA
-622 RMQKR
+622 RTQKR
-627 AEKSHHCQ
+627 AEKSLQCQ
-635 QPVESSTVLQEAP
+635 QALESIPGLREAA
-648 PAGQTACSQQG
+648 AGEQVPSAQQG
-659 REPPHAPSASLSRLN
+659 REPLHAPSASPNGLD
-674 FSVDATRQSGAAGTS
+674 FSGDANRAPGAAGTS
-689 PVLLPQRHSLQ
+689 PAPLPPRHSLQ

-713 PDPSL
+713 PDPA
-718 LPEDSALPKAC
+718 LPAQDSASPKLCDAHLP
-729 DTHIPHGHPTGHR
+729 DGHAAGYR
-742 CSPEV
+742 CSPEA
-747 QPLIPSAPLPCS
+747 QPLLPSAALPCS
-759 LGSRPLWKCLVPQ
+759 SGSRPLWKCLVP
-772 SSSEL
+772 
-777 KKQEE
+777 
-782 GMSGREGNHTVPAG
+782 
-796 FSGMGTAKH
+796 
-805 SLSLRLHCPT
+805 
-815 QQCSQGKSGVGLF
+815 
-828 FQRAGEWRWF
+828 
-838 AAGWARGCSVCW
+838 

>member
-1 MSGGPQLQLAV
+1 MSAGPQVQLAV
-12 LWPWLLMATLQVGL
+12 LWPWLLMATLQAGL
-26 GHTGLA
+26 GQTGLA

-39 ERSAAQKAIIR
+39 ERAAAQKAIIK

-218 QLNRTQDSLQQQTMQ
+218 QLNRTQDSVQQQTLQ
-233 AIGQLATRNYQARCR
+233 AIGQLATRRYQPRARP
-248 QASRWDSTSSCSSAP
+248 APRWDSASSCSSAP

-302 PLCMFNILARDSV
+302 PLCMFNILARDSG
-315 DQAPVAGSR
+315 DQATAASSR
-324 LAPRDMEPGRR
+324 LVPQDMEPGRR

-383 STIHYMPYRPASSL
+383 GTIHYMPYRPATSL
-397 PACGHPSPL
+397 LACGHAAPL
-406 VPGLRGQQHPSPTAC
+406 APGLLGQQHPNPSAC
-421 GQPLTPHR
+421 GQALAPHR
-429 TCPLQPQPPCLGL
+429 TCPLQPQPPCLAP
-442 KAALAQR
+442 KAALAQK
-449 QHRAPALRRGA
+449 QHRAPALRRGL

-542 TDNGQERQRPPR
+542 TDHGQEQLRPPR
-554 ETRPRSVDL
+554 ERRPRSLDL
-563 VVSGGAAPSKAQ
+563 MVPGGAAPAKPQ

-589 YRRDTECPPG
+589 YRKDVECPPG
-599 RAGQGPGQRKS
+599 RAGQGPGPRKS
-610 RYSGTKVGFHGA
+610 RYSGAK
-622 RMQKR
+622 
-627 AEKSHHCQ
+627 
-635 QPVESSTVLQEAP
+635 PPESSTVLQEAAL
-648 PAGQTACSQQG
+648 AGQPACPQEG
-659 REPPHAPSASLSRLN
+659 WEPPHAPSPSPNRLD
-674 FSVDATRQSGAAGTS
+674 FSVDANRQSGAAGTS
-689 PVLLPQRHSLQ
+689 PVPLPPRHSLQ

-713 PDPSL
+713 PDPT
-718 LPEDSALPKAC
+718 LPPRDSAEPRACNAHLP
-729 DTHIPHGHPTGHR
+729 PGHPAAYR
-742 CSPEV
+742 CSPEA
-747 QPLIPSAPLPCS
+747 QPLIASAPLPGS
-759 LGSRPLWKCLVPQ
+759 SRPLWKCLVP
-772 SSSEL
+772 
-777 KKQEE
+777 
-782 GMSGREGNHTVPAG
+782 
-796 FSGMGTAKH
+796 
-805 SLSLRLHCPT
+805 
-815 QQCSQGKSGVGLF
+815 
-828 FQRAGEWRWF
+828 
-838 AAGWARGCSVCW
+838 

>member
-1 MSGGPQLQLAV
+1 MSAGPQLQLAV
-12 LWPWLLMATLQVGL
+12 LWPWLLMATLQAGL

-233 AIGQLATRNYQARCR
+233 AIGQLATRKYQARCR
-248 QASRWDSTSSCSSAP
+248 QASRWDSASSCSSAP

-315 DQAPVAGSR
+315 DQAMTAGSR

-360 SFPPEPAHGNPFF
+360 SFPPEPAHSNPFF

-383 STIHYMPYRPASSL
+383 GTIHYMPYRPATSL
-397 PACGHPSPL
+397 LTCGHPSPL
-406 VPGLRGQQHPSPTAC
+406 APGLLGQQHPNPSVC
-421 GQPLTPHR
+421 GQTLPPHR
-429 TCPLQPQPPCLGL
+429 TCSLQPQPPCLGL
-442 KAALAQR
+442 KAALAQK
-449 QHRAPALRRGA
+449 QHRAPALRRGV

-542 TDNGQERQRPPR
+542 TDNGQEQPRPPR
-554 ETRPRSVDL
+554 ETRPRSLDL
-563 VVSGGAAPSKAQ
+563 MVPGGAAPPKSQ

-610 RYSGTKVGFHGA
+610 RYSGAK
-622 RMQKR
+622 
-627 AEKSHHCQ
+627 
-635 QPVESSTVLQEAP
+635 PLESSAVLQEAA
-648 PAGQTACSQQG
+648 PAGQPACPQQG
-659 REPPHAPSASLSRLN
+659 REPPHVPSASPNRLD
-674 FSVDATRQSGAAGTS
+674 FSVDANRQSGAAGTS
-689 PVLLPQRHSLQ
+689 PVPLPPRHSLQ

-713 PDPSL
+713 PDPAL

-729 DTHIPHGHPTGHR
+729 DAHIPHSHPAGYR

-747 QPLIPSAPLPCS
+747 QPLIPSAPLPCGS
-759 LGSRPLWKCLVPQ
+759 GSRPLWKCLVP
-772 SSSEL
+772 
-777 KKQEE
+777 
-782 GMSGREGNHTVPAG
+782 
-796 FSGMGTAKH
+796 
-805 SLSLRLHCPT
+805 
-815 QQCSQGKSGVGLF
+815 
-828 FQRAGEWRWF
+828 
-838 AAGWARGCSVCW
+838 

>member
-1 MSGGPQLQLAV
+1 MSGGPQLQLVV
-12 LWPWLLMATLQVGL
+12 LWPWLLMASLQAGL
-26 GHTGLA
+26 GRTGPA

-39 ERSAAQKAIIR
+39 ERAAVQKAIIR

-56 EPIILEGEFANVA
+56 EPIVLEGEFASVA

-140 ESAADQLRKPRGLS
+140 ESAADQSPPIRAGAGMRCSGTSLTTFVSLQLRKPRGLS

-218 QLNRTQDSLQQQTMQ
+218 QLNRTQDSVQQQTMQ
-233 AIGQLATRNYQARCR
+233 AIRQLATRKYQARCR
-248 QASRWDSTSSCSSAP
+248 QASRWDSASSCSSAP
-263 VCAICLEEFSEGQE
+263 VCAICLEEFTEGQE

-302 PLCMFNILARDSV
+302 PLCMFNIL
-315 DQAPVAGSR
+315 GSR
-324 LAPRDMEPGRR
+324 SWGLGLAPRDMEPGRR

-345 ALYHLPHAYPQRNLR
+345 SLYHLPHPYPQRNLR
-360 SFPPEPAHGNPFF
+360 SFPSEPAHSNPFF

-383 STIHYMPYRPASSL
+383 GTIHYVPYRPASSL
-397 PACGHPSPL
+397 PACGHASPL
-406 VPGLRGQQHPSPTAC
+406 ASSLRGQQHPNPPAC
-421 GQPLTPHR
+421 GQPPHR
-429 TCPLQPQPPCLGL
+429 TCSLQPAPPCLGL
-442 KAALAQR
+442 KAAPAQR
-449 QHRAPALRRGA
+449 QHRAPLPRRGVS
-460 GHGHQHNS
+460 HGHQHNS

-509 VSLQGIHGSCSTFR
+509 ISLQGIHGSCSTFR

-537 SEGPA
+537 SDGPT
-542 TDNGQERQRPPR
+542 TDNGPERQRALR
-554 ETRPRSVDL
+554 ETRPRSLDL
-563 VVSGGAAPSKAQ
+563 MVPGGAAPAKAQ
-575 VLSHVH
+575 VLSHIH

-589 YRRDTECPPG
+589 YRRDVECPPG
-599 RAGQGPGQRKS
+599 RAGP
-610 RYSGTKVGFHGA
+610 
-622 RMQKR
+622 
-627 AEKSHHCQ
+627 E
-635 QPVESSTVLQEAP
+635 LQEAP
-648 PAGQTACSQQG
+648 PMGQPACPQQD
-659 REPPHAPSASLSRLN
+659 REPPHTPSASPNRLD
-674 FSVDATRQSGAAGTS
+674 FSVDANRQSGAAGTS

-713 PDPSL
+713 LNPAL

-729 DTHIPHGHPTGHR
+729 DAHIPHGHPAGHR

-747 QPLIPSAPLPCS
+747 QPLIPSSPMPCS
-759 LGSRPLWKCLVPQ
+759 TGSRPLWKCLVPQ
-772 SSSEL
+772 LGSL
-777 KKQEE
+777 
-782 GMSGREGNHTVPAG
+782 VPLQ
-796 FSGMGTAKH
+796 TASCRQQGQVPGSPPH
-805 SLSLRLHCPT
+805 PATDSLPVPVQIILI
-815 QQCSQGKSGVGLF
+815 
-828 FQRAGEWRWF
+828 
-838 AAGWARGCSVCW
+838 

>member
-1 MSGGPQLQLAV
+1 LHA
-12 LWPWLLMATLQVGL
+12 GL
-26 GHTGLA
+26 GHTELA
-32 LAAAVES
+32 LAAAVEP
-39 ERSAAQKAIIR
+39 ERSAAQKAIVR

-56 EPIILEGEFANVA
+56 EPIVLEGEFANVA

-233 AIGQLATRNYQARCR
+233 AIGQLATRKYQARCR
-248 QASRWDSTSSCSSAP
+248 QASRWDSASSCSSAP

-302 PLCMFNILARDSV
+302 PLCMFNILARDSM
-315 DQAPVAGSR
+315 DQAMASGSR
-324 LAPRDMEPGRR
+324 LVPRDMEPGRR

-360 SFPPEPAHGNPFF
+360 SFSPEPAHGNPFF
-373 HSPELSQLDF
+373 HSPELYQLDF
-383 STIHYMPYRPASSL
+383 GTIHYMPYRPATSL
-397 PACGHPSPL
+397 LAFSHPSPL
-406 VPGLRGQQHPSPTAC
+406 GPGLLGQQHPISSAC
-421 GQPLTPHR
+421 GQTLPPHR
-429 TCPLQPQPPCLGL
+429 TCSLQPQPPCLGL
-442 KAALAQR
+442 KAALTQK
-449 QHRAPALRRGA
+449 QHRAPALRRGV

-537 SEGPA
+537 SEGPT
-542 TDNGQERQRPPR
+542 TDNSHEQQRPPR
-554 ETRPRSVDL
+554 ETRPRSLDL
-563 VVSGGAAPSKAQ
+563 KGPGGAAPAKPQ

-589 YRRDTECPPG
+589 YRRDAECPPG

-610 RYSGTKVGFHGA
+610 RYSGAKVGFQGA
-622 RMQKR
+622 RTQKR
-627 AEKSHHCQ
+627 TEKSHHCQ
-635 QPVESSTVLQEAP
+635 EPLESSTVLQEAA
-648 PAGQTACSQQG
+648 PAGQPPCSQQVQ
-659 REPPHAPSASLSRLN
+659 EPPHAPSASASRLD
-674 FSVDATRQSGAAGTS
+674 FSVDANRQLGASATS
-689 PVLLPQRHSLQ
+689 PVLLPPRHSLQ

-713 PDPSL
+713 PDPTL

-729 DTHIPHGHPTGHR
+729 DAHLSHSHPPGYR

-747 QPLIPSAPLPCS
+747 QPLIPSAPLPCGS
-759 LGSRPLWKCLVPQ
+759 GSRPLWKCLMP
-772 SSSEL
+772 
-777 KKQEE
+777 
-782 GMSGREGNHTVPAG
+782 
-796 FSGMGTAKH
+796 
-805 SLSLRLHCPT
+805 
-815 QQCSQGKSGVGLF
+815 
-828 FQRAGEWRWF
+828 
-838 AAGWARGCSVCW
+838 

>member
-1 MSGGPQLQLAV
+1 MSAGPQVQLAV
-12 LWPWLLMATLQVGL
+12 LWPWLLMATLQAGL

-39 ERSAAQKAIIR
+39 ERAAAQKAIIR

-56 EPIILEGEFANVA
+56 EPIVLEGEFANVA

-218 QLNRTQDSLQQQTMQ
+218 QLNRTQDSVQQQTLQ
-233 AIGQLATRNYQARCR
+233 AIGQLATRRYHPRARP
-248 QASRWDSTSSCSSAP
+248 APRWDSASSCSSAP

-302 PLCMFNILARDSV
+302 PLCMFNILARDAG
-315 DQAPVAGSR
+315 DQAMAASSR
-324 LAPRDMEPGRR
+324 LVPQDMEPGRR

-345 ALYHLPHAYPQRNLR
+345 ALYHLPQAYPQRNLR
-360 SFPPEPAHGNPFF
+360 SFPPESAHGNPFF
-373 HSPELSQLDF
+373 RSPELSQLDF
-383 STIHYMPYRPASSL
+383 GTIHYMPYRPATSL
-397 PACGHPSPL
+397 LACGHVAPL
-406 VPGLRGQQHPSPTAC
+406 APGLLGQQHPNPSAC
-421 GQPLTPHR
+421 GQALAPHR
-429 TCPLQPQPPCLGL
+429 TCPLQPQPPCLAP
-442 KAALAQR
+442 KAVATQK
-449 QHRAPALRRGA
+449 QHRIPTLRRGL
-460 GHGHQHNS
+460 GHGQQHNS

-537 SEGPA
+537 SEVPT
-542 TDNGQERQRPPR
+542 TDHCQEQLRLPR
-554 ETRPRSVDL
+554 ERRPRSLDL
-563 VVSGGAAPSKAQ
+563 MVPQGSSPAKPQ

-589 YRRDTECPPG
+589 YRQDVECPPG
-599 RAGQGPGQRKS
+599 RAGQGPGPRKS
-610 RYSGTKVGFHGA
+610 RYSGTKGAFHNA
-622 RMQKR
+622 RTQKR
-627 AEKSHHCQ
+627 TEKSYHSQ
-635 QPVESSTVLQEAP
+635 QPLESSAVLQEAA
-648 PAGQTACSQQG
+648 PASQPVCPQEGQ
-659 REPPHAPSASLSRLN
+659 EPPHAPSTSPNRLD
-674 FSVDATRQSGAAGTS
+674 FSVDANKQLGAVPLS
-689 PVLLPQRHSLQ
+689 PRHSLQ
-700 SRHHRRKRKCPLE
+700 SRHHQRKRKCPLE
-713 PDPSL
+713 LEPAL
-718 LPEDSALPKAC
+718 LPKDSAEPGAC
-729 DTHIPHGHPTGHR
+729 DIHLPPGHPAGYR
-742 CSPEV
+742 CSPEA
-747 QPLIPSAPLPCS
+747 QPLIPSAPLPS
-759 LGSRPLWKCLVPQ
+759 GSRPLWKYLVP
-772 SSSEL
+772 
-777 KKQEE
+777 
-782 GMSGREGNHTVPAG
+782 
-796 FSGMGTAKH
+796 
-805 SLSLRLHCPT
+805 
-815 QQCSQGKSGVGLF
+815 
-828 FQRAGEWRWF
+828 
-838 AAGWARGCSVCW
+838 

>member
-1 MSGGPQLQLAV
+1 MSAGPQVQLAV
-12 LWPWLLMATLQVGL
+12 LWPWLLMATLQAGL

-39 ERSAAQKAIIR
+39 ERAAAQKAIIR

-56 EPIILEGEFANVA
+56 EPIVLEGEFANVA

-218 QLNRTQDSLQQQTMQ
+218 QLNRTQDSVQQQTLQ
-233 AIGQLATRNYQARCR
+233 AIGQLATRRYQPRARP
-248 QASRWDSTSSCSSAP
+248 ALRWDSASSCSSAP

-302 PLCMFNILARDSV
+302 PLCMFNILARDSG
-315 DQAPVAGSR
+315 DQAMAASSR
-324 LAPRDMEPGRR
+324 LVPQDVEPGRR

-383 STIHYMPYRPASSL
+383 GTIHYMPYRPATSL
-397 PACGHPSPL
+397 LACSHVAPL
-406 VPGLRGQQHPSPTAC
+406 APGLLGQQHPNPSAC
-421 GQPLTPHR
+421 GQALAPHR
-429 TCPLQPQPPCLGL
+429 TCPLQPQPPSLAP
-442 KAALAQR
+442 KAALAQK
-449 QHRAPALRRGA
+449 QHRVPALRRGL

-537 SEGPA
+537 SEGPT
-542 TDNGQERQRPPR
+542 TDHGQEQLQPPR
-554 ETRPRSVDL
+554 ERRPRSLDL
-563 VVSGGAAPSKAQ
+563 MVPRGAAAAEPQ

-589 YRRDTECPPG
+589 YRRGAECPPG
-599 RAGQGPGQRKS
+599 RAGQGPGPRKS
-610 RYSGTKVGFHGA
+610 RYSGAKVAFHSA
-622 RMQKR
+622 RTQKR
-627 AEKSHHCQ
+627 TEKSHHSQ
-635 QPVESSTVLQEAP
+635 QPLESSVVLQEAAS
-648 PAGQTACSQQG
+648 AGQPACPQEG
-659 REPPHAPSASLSRLN
+659 RETPHAPSTSPNRLD
-674 FSVDATRQSGAAGTS
+674 FSVDTNRQLGAAGTPS
-689 PVLLPQRHSLQ
+689 VPLPPRHSLQ
-700 SRHHRRKRKCPLE
+700 SRHHRRKRKCPLDS
-713 PDPSL
+713 DPAL
-718 LPEDSALPKAC
+718 LAKNSAEAGACSTHLP
-729 DTHIPHGHPTGHR
+729 PSHPSGCR
-742 CSPEV
+742 CSPEA
-747 QPLIPSAPLPCS
+747 QPLIPSAPLPS
-759 LGSRPLWKCLVPQ
+759 GSRLLWKCLVP
-772 SSSEL
+772 
-777 KKQEE
+777 
-782 GMSGREGNHTVPAG
+782 
-796 FSGMGTAKH
+796 
-805 SLSLRLHCPT
+805 
-815 QQCSQGKSGVGLF
+815 
-828 FQRAGEWRWF
+828 
-838 AAGWARGCSVCW
+838 

>member
-1 MSGGPQLQLAV
+1 MSAGPPLQLAV
-12 LWPWLLMATLQVGL
+12 LWPWLLMATLHAGL
-26 GHTGLA
+26 GHPGLA

-56 EPIILEGEFANVA
+56 EPIVLEGEFANVA

-187 PAWPDY
+187 PSWPDY

-203 TVVVIILIFVVRTKC
+203 TVVVIILIFVVRTKSSPSR
-218 QLNRTQDSLQQQTMQ
+218 LLSPMQDSLQQQTMQ
-233 AIGQLATRNYQARCR
+233 AIGQLATRNF
-248 QASRWDSTSSCSSAP
+248 QASCRPAARWDSASTCSSAP

-315 DQAPVAGSR
+315 DQATAAGSR
-324 LAPRDMEPGRR
+324 MAPRDMEPGRR

-360 SFPPEPAHGNPFF
+360 NFPPEPAHGNPFF
-373 HSPELSQLDF
+373 HSLELSRLDF
-383 STIHYMPYRPASSL
+383 GTIHYMPYRPATSL
-397 PACGHPSPL
+397 LACGHPSPL
-406 VPGLRGQQHPSPTAC
+406 APGLLSQQHPNPSAC
-421 GQPLTPHR
+421 GQTLPPHR
-429 TCPLQPQPPCLGL
+429 TCS
-442 KAALAQR
+442 
-449 QHRAPALRRGA
+449 QHRAPALRRGV

-542 TDNGQERQRPPR
+542 TDNGQEQPRPPR
-554 ETRPRSVDL
+554 DTRPRSLDL
-563 VVSGGAAPSKAQ
+563 MVPGGAGPAKPQ

-589 YRRDTECPPG
+589 YRRDAECPPG
-599 RAGQGPGQRKS
+599 WVGQGPGQPLVR
-610 RYSGTKVGFHGA
+610 
-622 RMQKR
+622 
-627 AEKSHHCQ
+627 
-635 QPVESSTVLQEAP
+635 QP
-648 PAGQTACSQQG
+648 ACSQQG
-659 REPPHAPSASLSRLN
+659 WEPPHIPSASPSSLDFSKDANRL
-674 FSVDATRQSGAAGTS
+674 SGASGTS
-689 PVLLPQRHSLQ
+689 PVPLPPKHSSQ

-713 PDPSL
+713 PSPAL
-718 LPEDSALPKAC
+718 LPEDSALPQAC
-729 DTHIPHGHPTGHR
+729 DAHVPHGHPAGYH
-742 CSPEV
+742 CSPEA
-747 QPLIPSAPLPCS
+747 QPLIPRSAPLSCS
-759 LGSRPLWKCLVPQ
+759 SGSLLWKCLVPQ
-772 SSSEL
+772 SGSEL

-782 GMSGREGNHTVPAG
+782 GLSGWEGNHTVPADS
-796 FSGMGTAKH
+796 SGTGTPRH
-805 SLSLRLHCPT
+805 SLSLQLHCPS
-815 QQCSQGKSGVGLF
+815 QQGSQGKSAVGLL
-828 FQRAGEWRWF
+828 QQASE
-838 AAGWARGCSVCW
+838 

>member
-1 MSGGPQLQLAV
+1 MSAGPQLQLAV
-12 LWPWLLMATLQVGL
+12 LWPWLLMATLQAAL

-39 ERSAAQKAIIR
+39 ERAAAQKAIIR

-218 QLNRTQDSLQQQTMQ
+218 QLNRTQDSLQQQTLQ
-233 AIGQLATRNYQARCR
+233 AIGQLATRRYQPRCR
-248 QASRWDSTSSCSSAP
+248 PASRWDSASSCSSAP

-277 LRIISCSHEFHR
+277 LRIISCTHEFHR

-315 DQAPVAGSR
+315 DQATAPSSR
-324 LAPRDMEPGRR
+324 LGPQDMEPGRR

-345 ALYHLPHAYPQRNLR
+345 ALYHLPHPYPQRNLR

-383 STIHYMPYRPASSL
+383 GTIHYMPYRPAPSL
-397 PACGHPSPL
+397 LACGHTSPL
-406 VPGLRGQQHPSPTAC
+406 APGLLGQHPGPSTC
-421 GQPLTPHR
+421 GQTLAPHR

-442 KAALAQR
+442 KAALAQK
-449 QHRAPALRRGA
+449 QHRVPVPRRGV

-509 VSLQGIHGSCSTFR
+509 ISLQGIHGSCSTFR

-537 SEGPA
+537 SEGAA
-542 TDNGQERQRPPR
+542 TEHGQEQLRPPR
-554 ETRPRSVDL
+554 ERRPRSLDL
-563 VVSGGAAPSKAQ
+563 MVPGAAAPAKAQ

-589 YRRDTECPPG
+589 YRRDAEGPPG
-599 RAGQGPGQRKS
+599 RAGQGAAPRRA
-610 RYSGTKVGFHGA
+610 RYSGAKVGFHGA
-622 RMQKR
+622 RTQER
-627 AEKSHHCQ
+627 TEKGPPCQ
-635 QPVESSTVLQEAP
+635 QPLESSAVLQEAAL
-648 PAGQTACSQQG
+648 AGQPACALAG
-659 REPPHAPSASLSRLN
+659 REHPHAPSAPPNRLDLG
-674 FSVDATRQSGAAGTS
+674 VDATRQSGAAGTS
-689 PVLLPQRHSLQ
+689 LAQLPPRHSLQ
-700 SRHHRRKRKCPLE
+700 SRHHRRKRKCSLE
-713 PDPSL
+713 PDPAL
-718 LPEDSALPKAC
+718 LPKDSPKAC
-729 DTHIPHGHPTGHR
+729 DAPLPHGHPSGYR

-747 QPLIPSAPLPCS
+747 QPLIPSAPLPGGS
-759 LGSRPLWKCLVPQ
+759 GSRPLWKCLVP
-772 SSSEL
+772 
-777 KKQEE
+777 
-782 GMSGREGNHTVPAG
+782 
-796 FSGMGTAKH
+796 
-805 SLSLRLHCPT
+805 
-815 QQCSQGKSGVGLF
+815 
-828 FQRAGEWRWF
+828 
-838 AAGWARGCSVCW
+838 

>member
-1 MSGGPQLQLAV
+1 MSAGPQVQLAV
-12 LWPWLLMATLQVGL
+12 LWPWLLMATLQAGL

-39 ERSAAQKAIIR
+39 ERAAAQKAIIR

-56 EPIILEGEFANVA
+56 EPITLEGEFANVA

-218 QLNRTQDSLQQQTMQ
+218 QLNRTQPRLCPQDSVQQQTLQ
-233 AIGQLATRNYQARCR
+233 AIGQLATRRYQPRARP
-248 QASRWDSTSSCSSAP
+248 APRWDSASSCSSAP
-263 VCAICLEEFSEGQE
+263 LCAICLEEFSEGQE

-302 PLCMFNILARDSV
+302 PLCMFNILARDSG
-315 DQAPVAGSR
+315 DQAMAASSR
-324 LAPRDMEPGRR
+324 LVPQDMEPGRR

-345 ALYHLPHAYPQRNLR
+345 ALYHLPHAYPQRSLR
-360 SFPPEPAHGNPFF
+360 SFPSEPAHGNPFF
-373 HSPELSQLDF
+373 HSPELSHLDF
-383 STIHYMPYRPASSL
+383 GTIHYMPYRPATSL
-397 PACGHPSPL
+397 LACGHVAPL
-406 VPGLRGQQHPSPTAC
+406 APGLLGQQHPSPSAC
-421 GQPLTPHR
+421 GQALAPHR
-429 TCPLQPQPPCLGL
+429 TCPLQPQPPCLVP
-442 KAALAQR
+442 KAALAQK
-449 QHRAPALRRGA
+449 QHRAPTLRRGL

-542 TDNGQERQRPPR
+542 TDHGQEQLRPPR
-554 ETRPRSVDL
+554 ERRPRSLDL
-563 VVSGGAAPSKAQ
+563 MVPGGAAPAKPQ

-589 YRRDTECPPG
+589 YRRDAECPPG
-599 RAGQGPGQRKS
+599 RAGQGPGPRRS
-610 RYSGTKVGFHGA
+610 RYSGAKVAFHSA
-622 RMQKR
+622 RTQKR
-627 AEKSHHCQ
+627 TEKSHHSQ
-635 QPVESSTVLQEAP
+635 QPLESSGVLQEAA
-648 PAGQTACSQQG
+648 PAGQPTCPKEG
-659 REPPHAPSASLSRLN
+659 REPPHSPSTSPDSRQL
-674 FSVDATRQSGAAGTS
+674 GAAGTP
-689 PVLLPQRHSLQ
+689 PVPLPPRHSLQ

-713 PDPSL
+713 PDPAL
-718 LPEDSALPKAC
+718 LAKDSAEPGAC
-729 DTHIPHGHPTGHR
+729 DTHLPPGRPAGYR
-742 CSPEV
+742 CSPEA
-747 QPLIPSAPLPCS
+747 QPLLPSAPLPS
-759 LGSRPLWKCLVPQ
+759 GSRLLWKCLVPQ

-777 KKQEE
+777 RKQEE
-782 GMSGREGNHTVPAG
+782 GLSGRERNRSVPAD
-796 FSGMGTAKH
+796 FSGMGAPRH
-805 SLSLRLHCPT
+805 SLSVRLHCPA
-815 QQCSQGKSGVGLF
+815 QQGQGKSGL
-828 FQRAGEWRWF
+828 
-838 AAGWARGCSVCW
+838 CLS

>member
-1 MSGGPQLQLAV
+1 MSAGPQLQLAL
-12 LWPWLLMATLQVGL
+12 LWPWLLMATLQAGFGRSGL
-26 GHTGLA
+26 V

-218 QLNRTQDSLQQQTMQ
+218 HLLSPWQDSLQQQTMQ
-233 AIGQLATRNYQARCR
+233 AIGQLATRRYQSRCR
-248 QASRWDSTSSCSSAP
+248 QAPRWDSTSSCSSAP

-289 ECVDPWLQQHHTC
+289 DCVDPWLQQHHTC

-315 DQAPVAGSR
+315 DQATAAGSR

-360 SFPPEPAHGNPFF
+360 SFPPDPAHGNPFF

-383 STIHYMPYRPASSL
+383 GTIHYMPYRPTSL
-397 PACGHPSPL
+397 LACGHPSPL
-406 VPGLRGQQHPSPTAC
+406 APGL
-421 GQPLTPHR
+421 LV
-429 TCPLQPQPPCLGL
+429 
-442 KAALAQR
+442 LAQK
-449 QHRAPALRRGA
+449 QHRAPALRRGVS
-460 GHGHQHNS
+460 HGHQHNS
-468 SGSGESYLTEHSG
+468 SGSGESYLTDHSG

-542 TDNGQERQRPPR
+542 TDHGQEQPRPLR
-554 ETRPRSVDL
+554 ETRPRSLDL
-563 VVSGGAAPSKAQ
+563 MVPGGAAPAKPQ

-589 YRRDTECPPG
+589 YRRDTE
-599 RAGQGPGQRKS
+599 
-610 RYSGTKVGFHGA
+610 T
-622 RMQKR
+622 
-627 AEKSHHCQ
+627 EKSHHCQ
-635 QPVESSTVLQEAP
+635 QPLESSTVLQEAS
-648 PAGQTACSQQG
+648 PAGQPACPQQG
-659 REPPHAPSASLSRLN
+659 REPPLAPSTSPNRLD
-674 FSVDATRQSGAAGTS
+674 FSVDANRQSGSAGTS
-689 PVLLPQRHSLQ
+689 PVPLPPRHSLQ

-713 PDPSL
+713 PDPAL

-729 DTHIPHGHPTGHR
+729 DAHVPHSHPAGYH

-747 QPLIPSAPLPCS
+747 QPLIPSAPLPYGS
-759 LGSRPLWKCLVPQ
+759 GSRPLWKCLVPQ
-772 SSSEL
+772 SGSEL

-782 GMSGREGNHTVPAG
+782 VVKRWDYVSRCPYIGLDVLM
-796 FSGMGTAKH
+796 AK
-805 SLSLRLHCPT
+805 SLSLLGSTCFSLPQLT
-815 QQCSQGKSGVGLF
+815 GTSKDVCV
-828 FQRAGEWRWF
+828 AGGSR
-838 AAGWARGCSVCW
+838 RTD

>member
-248 QASRWDSTSSCSSAP
+248 QASRWDSASSCSSAP

-397 PACGHPSPL
+397 PACSHPSPL
-406 VPGLRGQQHPSPTAC
+406 VPGLQGQQHPSPTAC

-429 TCPLQPQPPCLGL
+429 MCPLQPQPRCLGL

-468 SGSGESYLTEHSG
+468 SSSGESYLTEHSG

-554 ETRPRSVDL
+554 ETRPRSLDL
-563 VVSGGAAPSKAQ
+563 VVPGDAAPSKAQ

-589 YRRDTECPPG
+589 YRRDAECPPG
-599 RAGQGPGQRKS
+599 RAGQGPGQHKS

-635 QPVESSTVLQEAP
+635 QPVESSMVLQEAP

-659 REPPHAPSASLSRLN
+659 QEPPHVPSASLNRLD

-689 PVLLPQRHSLQ
+689 PVLLLQRHSLQ

-747 QPLIPSAPLPCS
+747 QPLIPSASLPCS
-759 LGSRPLWKCLVPQ
+759 LGARPLWKCLVPQ

-805 SLSLRLHCPT
+805 NLSLRLHCPS
-815 QQCSQGKSGVGLF
+815 QQCSQGSEEEV
-828 FQRAGEWRWF
+828 QDVHEH
-838 AAGWARGCSVCW
+838 SV

>member
-1 MSGGPQLQLAV
+1 MSAGPQLQLAV
-12 LWPWLLMATLQVGL
+12 LWPWLLMATLQAGL

-32 LAAAVES
+32 LVAAVES
-39 ERSAAQKAIIR
+39 ERAAAQKAIIR

-111 PNPCLSLANKA
+111 PNPCLSLANK
-122 KLAGERG
+122 
-129 ARAILFDITDD
+129 
-140 ESAADQLRKPRGLS
+140 
-154 QPVVLIR
+154 
-161 GHDAELLMGVVN
+161 
-173 KNREAHVK
+173 
-181 IEVKEP
+181 
-187 PAWPDY
+187 
-193 DVWILLTVVS
+193 
-203 TVVVIILIFVVRTKC
+203 
-218 QLNRTQDSLQQQTMQ
+218 DSVQQQTLQ
-233 AIGQLATRNYQARCR
+233 AIGQLATRRYQPRCR
-248 QASRWDSTSSCSSAP
+248 PASRWDSASSCSSAP

-302 PLCMFNILARDSV
+302 PLCMFNILARDST
-315 DQAPVAGSR
+315 DQATVASSR
-324 LAPRDMEPGRR
+324 LAPQDMEPGRR

-345 ALYHLPHAYPQRNLR
+345 ALYHLPHPYPQRNLR

-383 STIHYMPYRPASSL
+383 DTIHYMPYRPAPSL
-397 PACGHPSPL
+397 LACGHTSPL
-406 VPGLRGQQHPSPTAC
+406 APGLLGQQLPVPSAC
-421 GQPLTPHR
+421 GQALAPHR
-429 TCPLQPQPPCLGL
+429 TCSLQAQPPCPGL
-442 KAALAQR
+442 KAALAQK
-449 QHRAPALRRGA
+449 QHRAPALRRGVS
-460 GHGHQHNS
+460 HGHQHNS

-509 VSLQGIHGSCSTFR
+509 ISLQGIHGSCSTFR

-542 TDNGQERQRPPR
+542 TDHGQEPLRPPR
-554 ETRPRSVDL
+554 ERRPRSLDL
-563 VVSGGAAPSKAQ
+563 MVPGGAAPAKPQ

-599 RAGQGPGQRKS
+599 RAGQGPVPRKP
-610 RYSGTKVGFHGA
+610 RYSGAKVGFHGA
-622 RMQKR
+622 RTQKR
-627 AEKSHHCQ
+627 TEKSHHCQ
-635 QPVESSTVLQEAP
+635 QPPESSAVLQEAAL
-648 PAGQTACSQQG
+648 AGQPACPQEG
-659 REPPHAPSASLSRLN
+659 REPPHALSASPNRLD
-674 FSVDATRQSGAAGTS
+674 FSVDANRQLGAAGTS
-689 PVLLPQRHSLQ
+689 LALLPPRHSLQ
-700 SRHHRRKRKCPLE
+700 SRHHRRKRKCSLE
-713 PDPSL
+713 PDPAL
-718 LPEDSALPKAC
+718 LPKDSALPKAC
-729 DTHIPHGHPTGHR
+729 DTHLPHGHPSGSR

-747 QPLIPSAPLPCS
+747 QPLIPSAPLPGGS
-759 LGSRPLWKCLVPQ
+759 GSRPLWKCLVPQ

-777 KKQEE
+777 RKQED
-782 GMSGREGNHTVPAG
+782 GVSGREGTRPVPAD
-796 FSGMGTAKH
+796 FSGTGTHRH
-805 SLSLRLHCPT
+805 SLSLHLHCPS
-815 QQCSQGKSGVGLF
+815 QQGGQGSEEEV
-828 FQRAGEWRWF
+828 QDVHEH
-838 AAGWARGCSVCW
+838 SV

>member
-1 MSGGPQLQLAV
+1 MSAGPPLQLAV
-12 LWPWLLMATLQVGL
+12 LWPWLLMATLHAGL
-26 GHTGLA
+26 GHPGLA

-56 EPIILEGEFANVA
+56 EPIVLEGEFANVA

-187 PAWPDY
+187 PSWPDY

-233 AIGQLATRNYQARCR
+233 AIGQLATRNFQARCR
-248 QASRWDSTSSCSSAP
+248 PAARWDSASTCSSAP

-315 DQAPVAGSR
+315 DQATAAGSR
-324 LAPRDMEPGRR
+324 MAPRDMEPGRR

-360 SFPPEPAHGNPFF
+360 NFPPEPAHGNPFF
-373 HSPELSQLDF
+373 HSLELS
-383 STIHYMPYRPASSL
+383 R
-397 PACGHPSPL
+397 
-406 VPGLRGQQHPSPTAC
+406 QQHPNPSAC
-421 GQPLTPHR
+421 GQTLPPHR
-429 TCPLQPQPPCLGL
+429 TCSLQPQPPCLGL
-442 KAALAQR
+442 KAALVQK
-449 QHRAPALRRGA
+449 QHRAPALRRGV

-542 TDNGQERQRPPR
+542 TDNGQEQPRPPR
-554 ETRPRSVDL
+554 DTRPRSLDL
-563 VVSGGAAPSKAQ
+563 MVPGGAGPAKPQ

-589 YRRDTECPPG
+589 YRSDAECPPG
-599 RAGQGPGQRKS
+599 WVGQGPGQRKS
-610 RYSGTKVGFHGA
+610 RYSGAKPP
-622 RMQKR
+622 
-627 AEKSHHCQ
+627 E
-635 QPVESSTVLQEAP
+635 STVLQEA
-648 PAGQTACSQQG
+648 ALVGQPACSQQG
-659 REPPHAPSASLSRLN
+659 REPPHIPSASPSSLDFSKDANRL
-674 FSVDATRQSGAAGTS
+674 SGASGTS
-689 PVLLPQRHSLQ
+689 PVPLPPKHSSQ

-713 PDPSL
+713 PSPAL
-718 LPEDSALPKAC
+718 LPEDSALPQAC
-729 DTHIPHGHPTGHR
+729 DAHVPHGHPAGYH
-742 CSPEV
+742 CSPEA
-747 QPLIPSAPLPCS
+747 QPLIPRSAPLSCS
-759 LGSRPLWKCLVPQ
+759 SGSLLWKCLVP
-772 SSSEL
+772 
-777 KKQEE
+777 
-782 GMSGREGNHTVPAG
+782 
-796 FSGMGTAKH
+796 
-805 SLSLRLHCPT
+805 
-815 QQCSQGKSGVGLF
+815 
-828 FQRAGEWRWF
+828 
-838 AAGWARGCSVCW
+838 

>member
-12 LWPWLLMATLQVGL
+12 LWPWLLMATLQAGL
-26 GHTGLA
+26 SHSGLA
-32 LAAAVES
+32 LVAAVES
-39 ERSAAQKAIIR
+39 ERSTTQKAIIR

-56 EPIILEGEFANVA
+56 EPIVLEGEFASVA

-181 IEVKEP
+181 IEVKEQ

-218 QLNRTQDSLQQQTMQ
+218 QLNRTQDSVQQQTMQ
-233 AIGQLATRNYQARCR
+233 AIGQLATRKYQPRGR
-248 QASRWDSTSSCSSAP
+248 QARWDSASSCSSAP

-302 PLCMFNILARDSV
+302 PLCMFNILAQDSV
-315 DQAPVAGSR
+315 DQAAVAGSR
-324 LAPRDMEPGRR
+324 LAPRDTEPGRR

-345 ALYHLPHAYPQRNLR
+345 SLYHLPHAYPQRNLR
-360 SFPPEPAHGNPFF
+360 SFPLEPARGSFF

-397 PACGHPSPL
+397 PACGHSSPL
-406 VPGLRGQQHPSPTAC
+406 GPSLRGQQHPTPPVC
-421 GQPLTPHR
+421 RQQPHR
-429 TCPLQPQPPCLGL
+429 TCPPQPPPPCLGL

-449 QHRAPALRRGA
+449 QHRVPALRRGV

-542 TDNGQERQRPPR
+542 TDNGQERPRPPR
-554 ETRPRSVDL
+554 ETRPRSLDL
-563 VVSGGAAPSKAQ
+563 MVPGAAAPAKAP

-589 YRRDTECPPG
+589 YHRDTECPPG
-599 RAGQGPGQRKS
+599 RAGLGPEQHKS
-610 RYSGTKVGFHGA
+610 HYSGAKVGFHSA
-622 RMQKR
+622 RTQKR

-635 QPVESSTVLQEAP
+635 QRVESSSTLQEAP
-648 PAGQTACSQQG
+648 AGQPACPQQG
-659 REPPHAPSASLSRLN
+659 REPPRAPSASPNRLD
-674 FSVDATRQSGAAGTS
+674 FGGDATRQSGAAGMS
-689 PVLLPQRHSLQ
+689 PVPLPQRHSLQ

-713 PDPSL
+713 PDPTL
-718 LPEDSALPKAC
+718 LPKDSALPKGC
-729 DTHIPHGHPTGHR
+729 DAHVAHGHPTGHR
-742 CSPEV
+742 CSPEA
-747 QPLIPSAPLPCS
+747 QPLLTSTALPCAS
-759 LGSRPLWKCLVPQ
+759 GSQPLWKCLVP
-772 SSSEL
+772 
-777 KKQEE
+777 
-782 GMSGREGNHTVPAG
+782 
-796 FSGMGTAKH
+796 
-805 SLSLRLHCPT
+805 
-815 QQCSQGKSGVGLF
+815 
-828 FQRAGEWRWF
+828 
-838 AAGWARGCSVCW
+838 